1 MEHAIID
8 GYNLIHSIP
17 SLRKTLLHDA
27 HSARELLIYAIARL
41 THQRS
46 FRCTLVFDGFEQN
59 DSKKTAVHA
68 PVHVLYSAPLSADAK
83 IRSMI
88 DHSKKRPALII
99 VSSDREVISYAKACS
114 CQTHSA
120 KYFANMLAETDDVV
134 TEKSDVSLTKHQI
147 DQWLKIFGEK

>member
-1 MEHAIID
+1 MDHVIID
-8 GYNLIHSIP
+8 GYNLIHSIS

-27 HSARELLIYAIARL
+27 HSARELLIHALARL

-46 FRCTLVFDGFEQN
+46 FRCTLVFDGFEHT
-59 DSKKTAVHA
+59 DSKKIPVHA

-88 DHSKKRPALII
+88 DHSKKRPSLII
-99 VSSDREVISYAKACS
+99 ISSDNEIISYAKACS
-114 CQTHSA
+114 CQTHSV
-120 KYFANMLAETDDVV
+120 KYFANMLEESDDVV